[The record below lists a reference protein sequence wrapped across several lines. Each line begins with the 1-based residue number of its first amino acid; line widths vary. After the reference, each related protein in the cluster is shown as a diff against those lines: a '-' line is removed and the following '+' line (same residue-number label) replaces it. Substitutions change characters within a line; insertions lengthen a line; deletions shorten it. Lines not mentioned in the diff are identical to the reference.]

1 MKHISRPFSLT
12 KTRFAWGVLVVCF
25 LLTTSGYAY
34 ATRCEGGIVSV
45 GDTKYE
51 VLSKCGEP
59 SFTDERQ
66 VERIERTGVNELI
79 RWTVH
84 IEEWTY
90 DFGPGRFIRILT
102 FEEGRLARIRDGI
115 YGKSTPD
122 DGATYVRE
130 NRIVQPGDSKYEV
143 IIKLG
148 RPVYSETREVEKA
161 NRTKT
166 GDVVVRTITY
176 EEWTYDFGPRRFIR
190 RIIFEDGR
198 VVRVENGDYGRR

>member
-1 MKHISRPFSLT
+1 MT

-66 VERIERTGVNELI
+66 VERIEKTGANELI

-84 IEEWTY
+84 I
-90 DFGPGRFIRILT
+90 
-102 FEEGRLARIRDGI
+102 
-115 YGKSTPD
+115 
-122 DGATYVRE
+122 
-130 NRIVQPGDSKYEV
+130 
-143 IIKLG
+143 
-148 RPVYSETREVEKA
+148 
-161 NRTKT
+161 
-166 GDVVVRTITY
+166 